1 MSPKGLKAI
10 PKDVFRFKPKSSHSR
25 ALSVFYYFI
34 KKKIIVIYKV
44 EVRKKGR
51 LKWIGE

>member
-1 MSPKGLKAI
+1 MYGSFKCIIIVCLMSPKGLKAI

-34 KKKIIVIYKV
+34 IKKNN
-44 EVRKKGR
+44 
-51 LKWIGE
+51 LNL